1 MSDHQ
6 ANILDFKPSSL
17 LLAVVTW
24 LVPFVVSCLMYD
36 PDTKNFLPNF
46 AVFKIVMVTTL
57 IAVTVPIYIWL
68 KPSHGCSRFSIATTF
83 LVVNIVLDIVVLML
97 VLKVPFLVWLLSILP
112 IYLLVFYSL
121 ARIISFQGSQSPSNR
136 P

>member
-1 MSDHQ
+1 MSDHR
-6 ANILDFKPSSL
+6 ANILDFRPSSL
-17 LLAVVTW
+17 LRAVVTW
-24 LVPFVVSCLMYD
+24 LVPFVVSGLMYD
-36 PDTKNFLPNF
+36 PDTKGFLPNF

-68 KPSHGCSRFSIATTF
+68 KPSHRCSRSSIASTF
-83 LVVNIVLDIVVLML
+83 LVVNIVLDIVVLVM

-121 ARIISFQGSQSPSNR
+121 ARLISIQDSQSPSSM